1 MGRIAKQGRG
11 RGDHGSRTTQGH
23 RGIEFRKVHGQ
34 HILRN
39 PLVVA
44 SIVERA
50 GVKRTD
56 TVLEVGPGTGN
67 LTLKLLDSAR
77 KVVSY
82 EVDPRMVVETFK
94 RVQGTPAES
103 RLQLVQG
110 DVLKQQLPYF
120 DICVANTPYQISR
133 YVFCAGDR
141 QSRRGRPRPRRLG
154 TSAG

>member
-1 MGRIAKQGRG
+1 MGRIAKKTRSDG
-11 RGDHGSRTTQGH
+11 GSRTTHGH

-39 PLVVA
+39 PLVVT

-67 LTLKLLDSAR
+67 LTVKLLEAAR

-94 RVQGTPAES
+94 RVQGTSAES

-120 DICVANTPYQISR
+120 DVCVANTPYQISR
-133 YVFCAGDR
+133 YVRNDPSH
-141 QSRRGRPRPRRLG
+141 SRDGL
-154 TSAG
+154 

>member
-1 MGRIAKQGRG
+1 MAKISKVRRRG
-11 RGDHGSRTTQGH
+11 GDDASRTTHGH

-67 LTLKLLDSAR
+67 LTVKLLEAAR
-77 KVVSY
+77 KVMSY

-103 RLQLVQG
+103 KLQLVQG
-110 DVLKQQLPYF
+110 DVLKQKLPYF

-133 YVFCAGDR
+133 
-141 QSRRGRPRPRRLG
+141 
-154 TSAG
+154 

>member
-1 MGRIAKQGRG
+1 MGRIVKKKR
-11 RGDHGSRTTQGH
+11 DSGSKTTQGH

-39 PLVVA
+39 PMVVT
-44 SIVERA
+44 SIVERS

-67 LTLKLLDSAR
+67 LTVKLLEAAR
-77 KVVSY
+77 KVISY

-94 RVQGTPAES
+94 RVQGTSAES

-110 DVLKQQLPYF
+110 DVLKQELPYF
-120 DICVANTPYQISR
+120 DVCVANTPYQISR
-133 YVFCAGDR
+133 
-141 QSRRGRPRPRRLG
+141 
-154 TSAG
+154 

>member
-1 MGRIAKQGRG
+1 MGKISKIRRRG
-11 RGDHGSRTTQGH
+11 GDNGTKTTQGH

-67 LTLKLLDSAR
+67 LTVKLLECAR
-77 KVVSY
+77 KVISY

-94 RVQGTPAES
+94 RVQGTPLES
-103 RLQLVQG
+103 RLQLIQG
-110 DVLKQQLPYF
+110 DVLKQMLPYF

-133 YVFCAGDR
+133 YVDVMA
-141 QSRRGRPRPRRLG
+141 
-154 TSAG
+154 